1 MYENFNAPAQSLLT
15 QSLTGFRKFDATVYA
30 FLANQPNG
38 SQLVH
43 KDLEQIH
50 GDDLEE
56 KDLKWQLGLLS
67 IRARSYFQRTGKKI
81 TIIGSDTAG
90 YNKTKVECFNCH
102 KMGYFLRECKSP
114 RNQENM
120 PRNQDSSRKTANVKD
135 TYSKAMVETD
145 GAGFDWSYMAD
156 DEVPTNMALTA
167 FSDSE
172 ELQFNLFSVLRMCD
186 KKNSVL
192 FTDIECFVLSPDF
205 KLADESQVLLKVPR
219 KNNMYSFDMKNILP
233 QTDLNCLLAKA
244 TNDESMLLHRRLDQ
258 LGKFDGK
265 SDERIFVGYSTIS
278 KAFRVYNIRTRKVEE
293 NLHITF
299 LKNKPIIT
307 GGGPEWLFDNDSLSK
322 LMNYTPVPAGTT
334 SNDFADGHNKDKHGP
349 SQVSKSDNQERP
361 NAESSTKPVNTA
373 GPVNTATPTY
383 DDYPNDPLMSNLEDV
398 GIFDDAYDDR
408 NKGAEAD
415 YNNLETE
422 ELFQFNLLNVWTLV
436 DLPHEKR
443 AIGTKWVY
451 RNKRDH
457 RGITVR
463 NKVRLVAQGHKQEE
477 GIDYDEFIF
486 ICTIEEEVYVSQPPG
501 FVEPEFPDRVY
512 KVEKALYGLHQA
524 LRAWYETLPT
534 YLLDNGCIS
543 REGRMEHI
551 VELIDIVSPTPYD
564 SPLTGGYKPR
574 SDEGR
579 LKLKELIDLYTTLS
593 NRVSTLENE
602 LSSTK
607 VVYHKAF
614 ITLTKRV
621 KKLETQL
628 KQKRSRAVI
637 HSSDEEEPS
646 VYIEDSP
653 KQGRMIE
660 ELDKDK
666 DVNLVSQQGEV
677 QEIAEPLKY
686 DDDATL
692 AETLLNIKRK
702 KGDQAKEIDWN
713 DPTMLRYHA
722 LYNRPFSKA
731 EDLEIKNEV
740 MKRSR
745 FHLQQ
750 ESLKRQKLDQQTKE
764 KDEEVKAQADSD
776 QEVEEMKLYKRIV
789 PDEDIAIN
797 AIPLAT
803 KPPMIVEYKIVK
815 EGKISTYHITRADGS
830 TKRYTLIINLLKN
843 INREDLEP
851 LWKLVKDKH
860 GNTRP

>member
-1 MYENFNAPAQSLLT
+1 
-15 QSLTGFRKFDATVYA
+15 
-30 FLANQPNG
+30 
-38 SQLVH
+38 
-43 KDLEQIH
+43 
-50 GDDLEE
+50 
-56 KDLKWQLGLLS
+56 
-67 IRARSYFQRTGKKI
+67 
-81 TIIGSDTAG
+81 
-90 YNKTKVECFNCH
+90 
-102 KMGYFLRECKSP
+102 
-114 RNQENM
+114 
-120 PRNQDSSRKTANVKD
+120 
-135 TYSKAMVETD
+135 
-145 GAGFDWSYMAD
+145 
-156 DEVPTNMALTA
+156 
-167 FSDSE
+167 
-172 ELQFNLFSVLRMCD
+172 
-186 KKNSVL
+186 
-192 FTDIECFVLSPDF
+192 
-205 KLADESQVLLKVPR
+205 
-219 KNNMYSFDMKNILP
+219 
-233 QTDLNCLLAKA
+233 
-244 TNDESMLLHRRLDQ
+244 
-258 LGKFDGK
+258 
-265 SDERIFVGYSTIS
+265 
-278 KAFRVYNIRTRKVEE
+278 
-293 NLHITF
+293 
-299 LKNKPIIT
+299 
-307 GGGPEWLFDNDSLSK
+307 
-322 LMNYTPVPAGTT
+322 
-334 SNDFADGHNKDKHGP
+334 
-349 SQVSKSDNQERP
+349 DNQERP
-361 NAESSTKPVNTA
+361 NAKRSTKPVNTT
-373 GPVNTATPTY
+373 GLVNTATPTY
-383 DDYPNDPLMSNLEDV
+383 DDYPNDPLMPNLEDV

-415 YNNLETE
+415 YNNLETM
-422 ELFQFNLLNVWTLV
+422 ELKKVTQALDDESWV
-436 DLPHEKR
+436 EAI

-451 RNKRDH
+451 RNKRDQ
-457 RGITVR
+457 RGIVVR

-477 GIDYDEFIF
+477 GINYDEVFAPVAL
-486 ICTIEEEVYVSQPPG
+486 IEAIRLFLAYATQPLG
-501 FVEPEFPDRVY
+501 FVEPKFPDRVY

-524 LRAWYETLPT
+524 PRAWYETLPT
-534 YLLDNGCIS
+534 YLLNNGFIS
-543 REGRMEHI
+543 GEGRMEHT

-564 SPLTGGYKPR
+564 SPLTGGYKPE

-607 VVYHKAF
+607 VVYYKAF

-646 VYIEDSP
+646 VHIEDSP

-677 QEIAEPLKY
+677 QETTKPLKY

-702 KGDQAKEIDWN
+702 KGDQAKKIDWN

-722 LYNRPFSKA
+722 LHNRHFSKA

-750 ESLKRQKLDQQTKE
+750 ESSKRQKLDQQTKE
-764 KDEEVKAQADSD
+764 KDEEVKIQADSD

-797 AIPLAT
+797 VIPLAT

-815 EGKISTYHITRADGS
+815 EGKISTYHITRADES

-843 INREDLEP
+843 IDREDLEP
-851 LWKLVKDKH
+851 LWKLVNNKH